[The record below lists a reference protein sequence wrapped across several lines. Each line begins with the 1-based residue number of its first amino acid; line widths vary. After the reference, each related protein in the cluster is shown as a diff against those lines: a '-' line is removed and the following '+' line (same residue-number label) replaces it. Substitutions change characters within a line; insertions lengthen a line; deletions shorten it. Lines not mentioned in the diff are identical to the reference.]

1 MPRPSPSST
10 PEAKPSQPAAALPHP
25 EPDAATP
32 APPEE
37 GAIFRALRDAGAGAM
52 VAYTADQRIR
62 TMISEA
68 VAPQFQPFL
77 VEMRRRFDEQD
88 RRFDEQERRFDEQ
101 DRRFDRLERRLDAL
115 AEGAAERDRKLDVL
129 VARVDGLKALVQV
142 VFGALAILITVL
154 LAVFGFLFTS

>member
-1 MPRPSPSST
+1 MPRPSSSSA
-10 PEAKPSQPAAALPHP
+10 PEAKPSQPATRLPPP

-32 APPEE
+32 APPADA
-37 GAIFRALRDAGAGAM
+37 AIFRALRDAGAEET

-68 VAPQFQPFL
+68 VAPQIQPFL
-77 VEMRRRFDEQD
+77 LEMRRRFDEQEA
-88 RRFDEQERRFDEQ
+88 RFDEL
-101 DRRFDRLERRLDAL
+101 DRRFDRLERKVDAL

-129 VARVDGLKALVQV
+129 AARVDGLKALVQV